1 MGVVGLVALKPRTIW
16 WGCGIE
22 QREGPLSEPSVSVVI
37 PAHKRPIELRRAIAA
52 IRDQRYSGDIDVIVV
67 YDRAEPDLTLAVEG
81 ERPVQVLVNSR
92 TPGLAGA
99 RNTGIIAS
107 TGSLVAFCDD
117 DDVWLD
123 DKLRHQTS
131 RLNEHPEAPLVTTSI
146 VVDYGDRSTVRLAGR
161 EMVSHEMLLAS
172 RMSMLHSSTF
182 MFRREALLG
191 RLGLINEEIPGSQME
206 DWDILLRSSQIYP
219 VVHVDEPLVRVLWG
233 QTSYFSRR
241 WDTKVTASEWMLRN
255 HSALA
260 EHRAGAA
267 RIKGQIAFAEAS
279 DGHRREAWRWAGRA
293 LRGDPLQWRAWL
305 ACGVAVVPRSSE
317 LVLGTLHKWGRGV

>member
-1 MGVVGLVALKPRTIW
+1 MYSATSTNRTM
-16 WGCGIE
+16 
-22 QREGPLSEPSVSVVI
+22 
-37 PAHKRPIELRRAIAA
+37 
-52 IRDQRYSGDIDVIVV
+52 
-67 YDRAEPDLTLAVEG
+67 
-81 ERPVQVLVNSR
+81 
-92 TPGLAGA
+92 
-99 RNTGIIAS
+99 
-107 TGSLVAFCDD
+107 
-117 DDVWLD
+117 
-123 DKLRHQTS
+123 
-131 RLNEHPEAPLVTTSI
+131 
-146 VVDYGDRSTVRLAGR
+146 RSTVSRSWPAAASSALATYVR
-161 EMVSHEMLLAS
+161 KNPIKTLLAIAHV
-172 RMSMLHSSTF
+172 RKRT
-182 MFRREALLG
+182 RG
-191 RLGLINEEIPGSQME
+191 
-206 DWDILLRSSQIYP
+206 P
-219 VVHVDEPLVRVLWG
+219 VCLATTHPFVRVLWG